1 MSTWSLQWRW
11 NSHQS
16 KALVSGDICICTV
29 MHCKY
34 AFWAW
39 GFSCKKCQFNVNW
52 DVKIGGVSLWC
63 NYIMWGG
70 AMGGGWLAPGRDGLA
85 AELKDLQFSQPE
97 HRVTLAKDKGRKSIH
112 CYWKF
117 SNQQLQF
124 KMWQPSGDLNPY
136 TSEWLWHCCC
146 VLLLYLRRSSSHW
159 STRHDQSL
167 PRRAGPPFICLVN
180 KANLSGRC
188 LRIKFIWTSF
198 SARSSRPALLQA
210 AASQQKVF
218 SSLGFLIFG
227 RNSKSIFR
235 F

>member
-1 MSTWSLQWRW
+1 MWYL
-11 NSHQS
+11 HQS
-16 KALVSGDICICTV
+16 SRVCDAAT
-29 MHCKY
+29 
-34 AFWAW
+34 
-39 GFSCKKCQFNVNW
+39 SCETGAIYRSVAANVNW
-52 DVKIGGVSLWC
+52 NVEGLKVWECDVITLCEEEG
-63 NYIMWGG
+63 WGRLT
-70 AMGGGWLAPGRDGLA
+70 ARGRDGLA

-146 VLLLYLRRSSSHW
+146 VLLYLRRSSSHW

-167 PRRAGPPFICLVN
+167 PRRPGPPFICLVN

-198 SARSSRPALLQA
+198 SARPPPPTYLLLQA
-210 AASQQKVF
+210 EKERAPD
-218 SSLGFLIFG
+218 
-227 RNSKSIFR
+227 RP
-235 F
+235 

>member
-1 MSTWSLQWRW
+1 MLFELEGFLVRNANLMSTEMSRLE
-11 NSHQS
+11 
-16 KALVSGDICICTV
+16 V
-29 MHCKY
+29 
-34 AFWAW
+34 WACDVITLCEEVGW
-39 GFSCKKCQFNVNW
+39 GR
-52 DVKIGGVSLWC
+52 LT
-63 NYIMWGG
+63 
-70 AMGGGWLAPGRDGLA
+70 ARGRDGLA

-146 VLLLYLRRSSSHW
+146 VLLYLRRSSSHW

-167 PRRAGPPFICLVN
+167 PRRPGPPFICLVN

-227 RNSKSIFR
+227 RNSKSIFKLR
-235 F
+235 DVWTIYLFTNVLTL

>member
-1 MSTWSLQWRW
+1 M
-11 NSHQS
+11 
-16 KALVSGDICICTV
+16 
-29 MHCKY
+29 
-34 AFWAW
+34 
-39 GFSCKKCQFNVNW
+39 
-52 DVKIGGVSLWC
+52 
-63 NYIMWGG
+63 
-70 AMGGGWLAPGRDGLA
+70 GWLARGRDGLA

-136 TSEWLWHCCC
+136 TPEWLWHCCC
-146 VLLLYLRRSSSHW
+146 VLLYLRRSSSHW

-167 PRRAGPPFICLVN
+167 PRRPGPPFICLVN

-235 F
+235 LRDVWTIYLFINVLTL